1 MIHESKLYKVVR
13 YVFLVLASIFVL
25 VPLIPLIFMAFK
37 TGAEYSSS
45 SVLDPPANWFN
56 FYNFKY
62 ALKVGKLFDVEA
74 AG

>member
-45 SVLDPPANWFN
+45 SLERALRDPNRQE
-56 FYNFKY
+56 
-62 ALKVGKLFDVEA
+62 KV
-74 AG
+74 